1 MDRLSKEQ
9 RSALMAR
16 IRGRD
21 TKPERHVRSRLFA
34 EGFRF
39 RLHRRDLPGSP
50 DIVLPGRRV
59 AVFVH
64 GCFWHDHGC
73 RRGRRPGTN
82 TAFWEAKFER
92 NVERDRRSAV
102 LLAEL
107 GWRVAVV
114 WTCNLE
120 GGIAE
125 LLGQLRGTPP
135 GPPTAPGPA
144 PQP

>member
-21 TKPERHVRSRLFA
+21 TKQERYVRSRLFA
-34 EGFRF
+34 AGFRF
-39 RLHRRDLPGSP
+39 RLHRRALPGSP

-73 RRGRRPGTN
+73 RRGGGRGPT
-82 TAFWEAKFER
+82 
-92 NVERDRRSAV
+92 RRS
-102 LLAEL
+102 
-107 GWRVAVV
+107 GR
-114 WTCNLE
+114 
-120 GGIAE
+120 
-125 LLGQLRGTPP
+125 
-135 GPPTAPGPA
+135 
-144 PQP
+144 

>member
-21 TKPERHVRSRLFA
+21 TKPERYVRSRLFA
-34 EGFRF
+34 KGFRF

-73 RRGRRPGTN
+73 RRGTN
-82 TAFWEAKFER
+82 TAFWQEKFER
-92 NVERDRRSAV
+92 NVERDRRNAAR
-102 LLAEL
+102 LEEL

-114 WTCNLE
+114 WTCDLE
-120 GGIAE
+120 GGIADV
-125 LLGQLRGTPP
+125 LGRLRETPP
-135 GPPTAPGPA
+135 AGPIAPA
-144 PQP
+144 PAPRP

>member
-21 TKPERHVRSRLFA
+21 TMPERYVRSRLFA
-34 EGFRF
+34 AGFRF

-82 TAFWEAKFER
+82 PAFWEAKFER
-92 NVERDRRSAV
+92 NDERDRRNAA

-114 WTCNLE
+114 WTCDLE
-120 GGIAE
+120 GGVAE
-125 LLGQLRGTPP
+125 VLGQLRGTPP
-135 GPPTAPGPA
+135 GGPTAPAPA
-144 PQP
+144 PRP